1 MHLTSRPRVAVIT
14 AMGLAAPGALD
25 PESFWEIIRS
35 GRTVIR
41 TIRRMDTSESGCSFG
56 GEVPPFDLSLLPAE
70 LRPKRLRGTRS
81 FTLGSKTDQ
90 RSC

>member
-35 GRTVIR
+35 GRTAIR
-41 TIRRMDTSESGCSFG
+41 TIRRLDTSESGCSLAG
-56 GEVPPFDLSLLPAE
+56 KCHPFDLSLLPAE
-70 LRPKRLRGTRS
+70 LRPKRVARHTQLLP
-81 FTLGSKTDQ
+81 LGSKTDQ
-90 RSC
+90 R